1 MLRDDAETVGLFEPL
16 MVSEDSPHR
25 AALNDLALDLAARS
39 AALRSSLPPT
49 MAVSLANLIRS
60 MNCYY
65 SNLIEGHDTHP
76 IDIERALQNDY
87 SADPRK
93 RDLQLEA
100 KAHIAV
106 QKWIDDGGMTEVPTS
121 PAMIVETHRRFCAL
135 LPPELLFVENPT
147 TGERIPVE
155 LGELRSRDVVVG
167 RYVAISP
174 GAVPRFLQRFDQAYR
189 APGRVGSVLVAAFA
203 HHRLS

>member
-1 MLRDDAETVGLFEPL
+1 
-16 MVSEDSPHR
+16 
-25 AALNDLALDLAARS
+25 
-39 AALRSSLPPT
+39 
-49 MAVSLANLIRS
+49 MAVSLVNLIRS

-76 IDIERALQNDY
+76 IDIEGALQDDF

-93 RDLQLEA
+93 RDLRLEA

-121 PAMIVETHRRFCAL
+121 PAMIVETHRRFCDL

-147 TGERIPVE
+147 TGERIPVVP
-155 LGELRSRDVVVG
+155 GELRGRDVVVG
-167 RYVAISP
+167 QHVAISP

-189 APGRVGSVLVAAFA
+189 APGRVGSVLAAAAA
-203 HHRLS
+203 HHRLLWIHPFLDGIAGSLG